1 MSEFPRQWAMGVIDR
16 MQKYFGARF
25 DNAYPKRQGMSE
37 EQYMEDLIS
46 TCCEVLEGITA
57 DQIKY
62 GMDMVKRS
70 KFCPVFPELREW
82 CEEYVRSS
90 YKPKL
95 SALANI
101 NAWLSD
107 TSTLI
112 TNAERE
118 AYNRVYDAFNQ
129 MQWASNH
136 EKAKYHAYESF
147 KEVYSE
153 VVKEL
158 VAKGEVQ
165 SIWVEPLKI
174 ENSKKSYAM
183 PRDYLNINLTD
194 EQKIQSEKD
203 GERVKQLVSEGMTIG
218 AAYMQIMKEKKAIPL
233 VLGDGV

>member
-1 MSEFPRQWAMGVIDR
+1 MSQFPRAWAMGVIDK

-25 DNAYPKRQGMSE
+25 DNAYPKRNGVSE

-46 TCCEVLEGITA
+46 TCCEVLDGITQ
-57 DQIKY
+57 DQIKF
-62 GMDMVKRS
+62 GMDIVKRS

-101 NAWLSD
+101 NSWLSD
-107 TSTLI
+107 SSTSI

-129 MQWASNH
+129 LQWASSY

-147 KEVYSE
+147 KEIYTE

-158 VAKGEVQ
+158 VSRGEVQ
-165 SIWVEPLKI
+165 SIWIEPPKLEISPKYRKKPSSDSLVLSDEDKEKSKAI
-174 ENSKKSYAM
+174 EIEVK
-183 PRDYLNINLTD
+183 NLVA
-194 EQKIQSEKD
+194 S
-203 GERVKQLVSEGMTIG
+203 GMSIG
-218 AAYMQIMKEKKAIPL
+218 SAYMQAMQNIK
-233 VLGDGV
+233 

>member
-1 MSEFPRQWAMGVIDR
+1 MSDFARPWAMGVIDK

-25 DNAYPKRQGMSE
+25 DNAYPKRNGISE

-46 TCCEVLEGITA
+46 TCCEVLSGINQ
-57 DQIKY
+57 DQIKH

-82 CEEYVRSS
+82 CEDYVKSS

-101 NAWLSD
+101 NTWLSD
-107 TSTLI
+107 SSTSI

-147 KEVYSE
+147 KEVYLE
-153 VVKEL
+153 VVKEFIS
-158 VAKGEVQ
+158 KGEVQ
-165 SIWVEPLKI
+165 SIWVEPPKI
-174 ENSKKSYAM
+174 ETKSERKIKETDYFECLSDEEKEDLKKTQ
-183 PRDYLNINLTD
+183 D
-194 EQKIQSEKD
+194 K
-203 GERVKQLVSEGMTIG
+203 VKKLMDSGMTIG
-218 AAYMQIMKEKKAIPL
+218 QATMQIMREKN
-233 VLGDGV
+233 GVKNE

>member
-1 MSEFPRQWAMGVIDR
+1 MSQFPRAWAMGVIDK

-25 DNAYPKRQGMSE
+25 DNAYPKRNGVSE

-46 TCCEVLEGITA
+46 TCCEVLDGITA
-57 DQIKY
+57 DQIKF
-62 GMDMVKRS
+62 GMEMAKRS

-95 SALANI
+95 AALTNV
-101 NAWLSD
+101 LSWIGD
-107 TSTLI
+107 SSTLI

-118 AYNRVYDAFNQ
+118 AYNRVYDAFNH
-129 MQWASNH
+129 MNWASNH

-158 VAKGEVQ
+158 INRGELQ
-165 SIWVEPLKI
+165 SISPEPPKLEIKPKYRAV
-174 ENSKKSYAM
+174 KK
-183 PRDYLNINLTD
+183 DYLSESTP
-194 EQKIQSEKD
+194 EQKENEEK
-203 GERVKQLVSEGMTIG
+203 VKKLVENGMSVG
-218 AAYMQIMKEKKAIPL
+218 QAYMQILSERKGEPK
-233 VLGDGV
+233 

>member
-1 MSEFPRQWAMGVIDR
+1 MSEFPRPWAMGVIDK

-25 DNAYPKRQGMSE
+25 DNAYPKRNGISE

-46 TCCEVLEGITA
+46 TCCEVLSGINQ
-57 DQIKY
+57 DQIKH

-82 CEEYVRSS
+82 CEDYVKSS

-101 NAWLSD
+101 NTWLSD
-107 TSTLI
+107 SSTSI
-112 TNAERE
+112 TNAEKE

-129 MQWASNH
+129 MQWAGNY

-153 VVKEL
+153 VVKEFIS
-158 VAKGEVQ
+158 KGEVQ
-165 SIWVEPLKI
+165 SIWIEPPKIETKSKLKI
-174 ENSKKSYAM
+174 KEVDYFEHLSDEEKEDLKNTQDKVKKLMDS
-183 PRDYLNINLTD
+183 
-194 EQKIQSEKD
+194 
-203 GERVKQLVSEGMTIG
+203 GMTIG
-218 AAYMQIMKEKKAIPL
+218 QATMQIMQEKQSAKNE
-233 VLGDGV
+233 